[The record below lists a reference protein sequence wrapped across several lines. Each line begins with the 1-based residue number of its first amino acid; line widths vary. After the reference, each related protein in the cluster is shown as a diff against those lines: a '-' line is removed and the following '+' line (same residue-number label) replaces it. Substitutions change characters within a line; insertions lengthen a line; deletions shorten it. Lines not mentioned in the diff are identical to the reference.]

1 MANVTVESLGN
12 LQVRVSTKEHSLVAD
27 EPPGIGDGQ
36 GPDPYELLLG
46 ALGSCTAMTLLLYAR
61 RKNWPLK
68 SVKAELTIEKIHA
81 RDCEECEQA
90 DGKIDQIKVR
100 LHLEGELDQE
110 QRDRLADMATRCPV
124 RKTLL
129 GLPLIVDDL
138 V

>member
-1 MANVTVESLGN
+1 M
-12 LQVRVSTKEHSLVAD
+12 AD
-27 EPPGIGDGQ
+27 EPQGIGDGQ

-68 SVKAELTIEKIHA
+68 GVKAELTIGQTHA
-81 RDCEECEQA
+81 RDCEECEQ
-90 DGKIDQIKVR
+90 DGGKVDRIVVR
-100 LHLEGELDQE
+100 LHLDGDLDQE
-110 QRDRLADMATRCPV
+110 QRDRLADIATRCPV

-129 GLPLIVDDL
+129 GLPMIVDEL